1 MSTTFPRLK
10 LTDLISIIPKNEQKK
25 YKTALTTNT
34 FTSEII
40 IPKKLNNRR
49 TIEGKNYFR
58 NILIH
63 FNNNFNKGQS
73 QISSINKHTT
83 EFSKNYDSIIND
95 NTGGKQVTRHLDT
108 YCELIAKYT
117 TRGYDKNNLFPES
130 NIFQPSLLLEDSSL
144 YEKVHVIGDPVE
156 NENDQTYMN
165 NTTVFIQGRKQNGI
179 ARSVGINS
187 NKYQQPKQKI
197 MLASSNTLEY
207 ESPYKKRPT
216 IKKSRNDFKLLPGIN
231 QMNSKSMRV
240 ENARMRANNKRLQ
253 ECVNNID
260 KEYYI
265 ENTDANTMNSTA
277 MQTASIK
284 GEKMRIENMFV
295 SSKGMMRSA
304 TKRKSDKDDDNENKN
319 NASNNNEVKVGRR
332 KQSVIAQ
339 YKLHRPKQKRTM
351 FSLNG
356 NSTEL
361 EKLYEKTVTSQYH
374 KSKNAIVS
382 YLKKNNKRLPEEPD
396 SEKGANLKGFTSE
409 FEKRTIR
416 RNLPDLL
423 HQMKVRMG
431 DYSQK
436 DNQIDTIRDL
446 DKSIRALEFDY
457 VDDILKVNRF

>member
-40 IPKKLNNRR
+40 IPKKLNNKR

-304 TKRKSDKDDDNENKN
+304 TKRKSDNDNDNENK
-319 NASNNNEVKVGRR
+319 SNNDIKIGRR

-339 YKLHRPKQKRTM
+339 YKLSKPKPKKIM
-351 FSLNG
+351 FNLNG

-361 EKLYEKTVTSQYH
+361 ERLYEKTVLSQYH

-382 YLKKNNKRLPEEPD
+382 YLRKNNKRIPEEVD
-396 SEKGANLKGFTSE
+396 SEKGANLKGFTND
-409 FEKRTIR
+409 FEKKTIR
-416 RNLPDLL
+416 RNLPELL
-423 HQMKVRMG
+423 HQMKARIG
-431 DYSQK
+431 DYSQR
-436 DNQIDTIRDL
+436 DNKIDNVRDL